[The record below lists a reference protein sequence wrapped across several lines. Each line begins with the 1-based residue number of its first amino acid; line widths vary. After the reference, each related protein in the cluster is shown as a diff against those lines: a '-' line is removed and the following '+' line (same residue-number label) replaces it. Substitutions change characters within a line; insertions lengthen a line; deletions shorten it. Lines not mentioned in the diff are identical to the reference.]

1 MRHALLI
8 AGISALAISGPAL
21 ADSPIPSNSAN
32 LAPQSTELAQVQLQV
47 PAGTVV
53 TTPGS
58 PSTQPSTVVTT
69 PGSAPATVVTSPGS
83 SSAAATPS
91 NPASTTVVVAAPTA
105 PPPPQ
110 AENPP
115 PAPGPT
121 YVWNQ
126 GHWSWDGTQY
136 VWKPGSYVVPP
147 TTVARWRPGYWQ
159 QGPDGWV
166 WIDGS
171 WN

>member
-1 MRHALLI
+1 MRHALLL
-8 AGISALAISGPAL
+8 AGISALAIGGPAL
-21 ADSPIPSNSAN
+21 ADSPIPLHSAN

-58 PSTQPSTVVTT
+58 PP
-69 PGSAPATVVTSPGS
+69 PAVVTSPGS

-91 NPASTTVVVAAPTA
+91 TNSNPASTTVVVTAPTA

-115 PAPGPT
+115 PSPGPS

-126 GHWSWDGTQY
+126 GHWSWDGAQY
-136 VWKPGSYVVPP
+136 VWTLGRYVVPP
-147 TTVARWRPGYWQ
+147 TTVARWTPGYWQ
-159 QGPDGWV
+159 QGPNGWV